1 MTIAAAPGRRVL
13 IVEDEAV
20 TALDLSRELAGLGY
34 DVCGVVDTSAEAV
47 RLALETRPDVVLMD
61 VRLADGGDGID
72 TAREIA
78 RGHDT
83 AVVFLTAH
91 SDEAT
96 LERALD
102 VSPFGFLIK
111 PFRARDLKV
120 AIELARA
127 KHAHDVAA
135 VRDLHALASTDPLTG
150 LANRRHLDTALHD
163 AWTLCR
169 QQGRSLA
176 VVLADIDH
184 FKDYNDSSGHL
195 AGDTCLATVAGLIR
209 DACSGPE
216 VVLGRWGGEEFLVIL
231 PDTDLDGARAVAE
244 RLVHAVGAARLPT
257 AAPRA
262 GGVVTVSAGVAAL
275 PPEASG
281 SAHALLELA
290 DGGLYAAKTGG
301 RNRVAMVEQP
311 LGKPLRVAPDGPAG
325 GGRLLPLP
333 EGSGSTM
340 AEQLASLH
348 RQIARVVPQVD
359 QIACV
364 LYDPGTDML
373 KTYVE
378 SSHAGAP
385 LQGYEFPLA
394 ASRSLSGLARTRRAR
409 IIDDLPADLPAG
421 PAHTAHIRTAGFRS
435 SYTVP
440 LFEGETF
447 QGFLFMDSLQPAV
460 FTAAVTD
467 RLAVYVN
474 LVRLLVCQHLTAMR
488 ALAGSVHVAR
498 EFVQLHDVE
507 SARHLER
514 MARYARLIARQV
526 APSHGLGDEFVE
538 QVFLFAPLHDVGKL
552 GIPDRILHKPE
563 SLTAEERAV
572 VATHVA
578 IGIGLVENLIGHF
591 RLGHLA
597 GIEVLRNIVAGHH
610 ELLDGSGYPR
620 GLRGDAIPLEARIVT
635 VADIFDALCSQ
646 RDYKAAWSMDDAL
659 RHLQAMAAAGKIDGR
674 CVAGLAASR
683 QAVEPIMRRYAAA
696 PQPDAC
702 PTAAWPDGG

>member
-1 MTIAAAPGRRVL
+1 MTTAAVPGRRVL

-20 TALDLSRELAGLGY
+20 TALDLSRELVGLGY

-47 RLALETRPDVVLMD
+47 RLALETRPELVLMD
-61 VRLADGGDGID
+61 VRLADGSDGID

-83 AVVFLTAH
+83 AIVLLTAH

-96 LERALD
+96 LQRALE

-120 AIELARA
+120 AIELALA

-150 LANRRHLDTALHD
+150 LANRRHLDAALLD

-184 FKDYNDSSGHL
+184 FKGYNDSAGHL

-209 DACSGPE
+209 DACTGPE
-216 VVLGRWGGEEFLVIL
+216 IVLGRWGGEEFLVIL
-231 PDTDLDGARAVAE
+231 PDTDLDGALAVAE
-244 RLVHAVGAARLPT
+244 RLVHAVAGARLPT

-281 SAHALLELA
+281 AAHALLELA
-290 DGGLYAAKTGG
+290 DGGLYAAKQGG
-301 RNRVAMVEQP
+301 RNRVALADQP
-311 LGKPLRVAPDGPAG
+311 LVKPARVAPGNPG
-325 GGRLLPLP
+325 GGRLVPLP
-333 EGSGSTM
+333 EGAGATM

-348 RQIARVVPQVD
+348 RQIARVVPQID

-394 ASRSLSGLARTRRAR
+394 GSRSLSELARTRRAR
-409 IIDDLPADLPAG
+409 IIDDIPADIPAG
-421 PAHTAHIRTAGFRS
+421 AAHTAHIRNAGFRS

-460 FTAAVTD
+460 FGAAVTD

-498 EFVQLHDVE
+498 EFVQLHHGE

-563 SLTAEERAV
+563 SLTVEERAV

-578 IGIGLVENLIGHF
+578 IGVGLVENLIGHF

-646 RDYKAAWSMDDAL
+646 RDYKAAWTIDDAIGHL
-659 RHLQAMAAAGKIDGR
+659 RAMAAAGKVDGR

-683 QAVEPIMRRYAAA
+683 EAVEPIMRRYASA
-696 PQPDAC
+696 PRSDAC
-702 PTAAWPDGG
+702 PTAAGQAGG